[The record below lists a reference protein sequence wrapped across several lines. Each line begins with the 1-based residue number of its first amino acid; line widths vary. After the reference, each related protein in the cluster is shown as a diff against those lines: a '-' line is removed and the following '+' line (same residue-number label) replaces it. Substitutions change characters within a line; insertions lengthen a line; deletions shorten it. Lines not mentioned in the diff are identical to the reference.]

1 VIDDLSIVTICF
13 ERRAFL
19 KRYLETSKVNGFT
32 TILVDGSAAPYTS
45 DLPENVTYH
54 HMPGES
60 ARERLNFAISEVKTE
75 YMVLLADDDY
85 MLASTLLKGLE
96 FLKNNVDYSSVQ
108 GKVLTVNELYEKSD
122 LLFKSYKAFDQPA
135 WLEDPHRT
143 TRLAAHFQQYIF
155 TFYSVQKSVVWKQFF
170 SHIYPKIK
178 EHPSFSLNYPAIFEL
193 AQSIHCVLHGKNK
206 MLDEVYLVR
215 ESIPRI
221 KGKGFTANF
230 EFNESDVFVDF
241 INEFA
246 MVCNDTFPARELDY
260 QVLLQTS
267 FADFAKRRKHN
278 IENGHFNV
286 LGNITNCLETFSGA
300 AEELL
305 SIYQSITAYRAEIV
319 SMLKETG
326 VSCSAYWYDEYWFN
340 QIANKFASLTNQY
353 TDFVIY
359 GAGEHTLM
367 LSKTQGLGK
376 GLRCIADKNH
386 KYWGKTVEGVPCIA
400 PNEILTHS
408 HNVIISSQYYEK
420 EISQYLIELF
430 GDEINILTLY

>member
-1 VIDDLSIVTICF
+1 VIDDLTIVTICF

-32 TILVDGSAAPYTS
+32 TILVDGSADRYS
-45 DLPENVTYH
+45 SELPENVTYH

-60 ARERLNFAISEVKTE
+60 ARERLNFAIAEVKTA

-85 MLASTLLKGLE
+85 MLPSTLLKGLE

-135 WLEDPHRT
+135 WLEDPHPT

-178 EHPSFSLNYPAIFEL
+178 DHPSFSLNYPAIFEL

-206 MLDEVYLVR
+206 MLDEGYLIR

-221 KGKGFTANF
+221 KGKGFTPNF

-241 INEFA
+241 ISEFGK
-246 MVCNDTFPARELDY
+246 VCNDTFPIPRLDY
-260 QVLLQTS
+260 QTELQVC
-267 FADFAKRRKHN
+267 FAEYAKRRKQN
-278 IENGHFNV
+278 VKQGNFNLV
-286 LGNITNCLETFSGA
+286 GNIADCLRTYADVS
-300 AEELL
+300 EELQP
-305 SIYQSITAYRAEIV
+305 IYKSITAHRAEIV
-319 SMLKETG
+319 SMLKEAG
-326 VSCSAYWYDEYWFN
+326 IYCSPYWYDEYWFN
-340 QIANKFASLTNQY
+340 QIATKFASLTHQY
-353 TDFVIY
+353 SDYVIY

-386 KYWGKTVEGVPCIA
+386 KYWGKNVEGVACIA

-430 GDEINILTLY
+430 GDEINSLTLY

>member
-1 VIDDLSIVTICF
+1 MIDDLTIVTICF

-32 TILVDGSAAPYTS
+32 TILVDGSTAPYTT
-45 DLPENVTYH
+45 DIPENVTYH

-60 ARERLNFAISEVKTE
+60 ARERLNFAIAEVKTE

-85 MLASTLLKGLE
+85 MLPSVLLSGLE
-96 FLKNNVDYSSVQ
+96 FLQNNPDYSSVQ

-135 WLEDPHRT
+135 WLEDAHPT
-143 TRLAAHFQQYIF
+143 ARLAAHFQQYIF

-170 SHIYPKIK
+170 NHIYPKIK
-178 EHPSFSLNYPAIFEL
+178 DHPSFSLNYPAIFEL

-221 KGKGFTANF
+221 KGKGFTPNF
-230 EFNESDVFVDF
+230 EFNESAVFVDF
-241 INEFA
+241 IIEFA
-246 MVCNDTFPARELDY
+246 NACNDTFPIPRLDY
-260 QVLLQTS
+260 QTELVAC
-267 FADFAKRRKHN
+267 FAEFAERRKHN
-278 IENGHFNV
+278 TKHGNFNV
-286 LGNITNCLETFSGA
+286 VGNITDCLETFAGTA
-300 AEELL
+300 QELQ
-305 SIYQSITAYRAEIV
+305 SIYQSVITHRTAIV
-319 SMLKETG
+319 SMLKDAG
-326 VSCSAYWYDEYWFN
+326 INCSPYWYDEYWFAK
-340 QIANKFASLTNQY
+340 IVTKFSDLTNQY
-353 TDFVIY
+353 TDYVIY

-376 GLRCIADKNH
+376 GLKCIADKNH

-430 GDEINILTLY
+430 GDDINILTLY